1 MFAGKVAYVGA
12 EGGRGDG
19 GGIGRGGG
27 GGGEDD
33 KPSAGKKGKPPGVD
47 VEGSVT
53 GACER

>member
-12 EGGRGDG
+12 EGCGGDG

-27 GGGEDD
+27 GGRGED
-33 KPSAGKKGKPPGVD
+33 KPSAGKKGKPPGVG